1 MWNLHFSWLTHLN
14 LFSPPFPSGMCHGNS
29 AQPLPVRVDFTKPL
43 PLKATISPCAAS
55 SPGGAVVPG
64 QKTWGFW
71 WIFPWM
77 SDGCLIDFDGFVWG
91 YSGFLWFL
99 GGCLWYDSRFFGN
112 FQWIGGVFRQ
122 VTGFKAIANPGH
134 VNNLLHLKSRD
145 DPWREWWFNPR

>member
-1 MWNLHFSWLTHLN
+1 MVNPSK
-14 LFSPPFPSGMCHGNS
+14 SVQPPISFGDAGNS

-91 YSGFLWFL
+91 YFGFLWFL

-112 FQWIGGVFRQ
+112 FQWIGGCFS
-122 VTGFKAIANPGH
+122 PGDRLQSH
-134 VNNLLHLKSRD
+134 SESRTCQQSAA
-145 DPWREWWFNPR
+145 PEVQGWSLERMVV